1 MVVPLRFTQ
10 AARVLHVG
18 GVVACPTEAVWGLSC
33 DADSEEAVERL
44 LALKSRPR
52 AKGLILVGSSMAQ
65 FAALL
70 GGLDSHLLK
79 KLKMSWP
86 GPNTWL
92 VPHQGRVPEW
102 VHGDHDTV
110 AIRVTAHPGMNAL
123 CEAFGSPLVSTS
135 ANPAG
140 YPAPTERFQVI
151 KYFGDGLDAVL
162 PGSVGAQA
170 RPSVIRDLYTDE
182 IVRP

>member
-1 MVVPLRFTQ
+1 MVLPLRFTQ
-10 AARVLHVG
+10 AARVLQVG

-33 DADSEEAVERL
+33 DADDEEAVERI
-44 LALKSRPR
+44 LALKNRPR
-52 AKGLILVGSSMAQ
+52 AKGLILVGSSMEQ

-70 GGLDSHLLK
+70 GGLDAHLLK

-92 VPHQGRVPEW
+92 VPHQNRVPDW
-102 VHGDHDTV
+102 VHGEHSSV
-110 AIRVTAHPGMNAL
+110 AIRVTAHPGMIAL

-151 KYFGDGLDAVL
+151 RFFGDELDAVL
-162 PGSVGAQA
+162 PGSVGAA
-170 RPSVIRDLYTDE
+170 LRPSIIRDLYTDE